1 MRKIIFALGV
11 IFALIAI
18 AQGKKIAERISPPAP
33 SVKQAIA
40 FAEQQIG
47 AAYCY
52 GAPTGNNCPPG
63 TFDCSGLVYAAY
75 KLPSSQ
81 RTSEEQWA
89 SERHV
94 RNPKRG
100 DLVFFTGSPIDPPP
114 GHVGIYLAPHKMIDA
129 YAVGTQVRIE
139 SFGTAESAP
148 GLQYP
153 TGYSIP

>member
-75 KLPSSQ
+75 KLPFSQ
-81 RTSEEQWA
+81 RTPRSSGRLRDTYATRREVTWCSSQ
-89 SERHV
+89 V
-94 RNPKRG
+94 
-100 DLVFFTGSPIDPPP
+100 PPLTP
-114 GHVGIYLAPHKMIDA
+114 LQ
-129 YAVGTQVRIE
+129 GT
-139 SFGTAESAP
+139 
-148 GLQYP
+148 
-153 TGYSIP
+153 